1 MSKWTQ
7 LGLMRKKNIKMTQN
21 FNKIHPAFISGFVQ
35 ADGVFHVDISRS
47 KDYKLGVRVTPSLH
61 LSQHINS
68 IRFLHEIKEYFNV
81 GHITSNKNRNE
92 ASYVV
97 NSFPKLKEV
106 ILPHFDIFTLKSGKF
121 ESYVKFKE
129 IINLMDKKAHLSA
142 DGLIKII
149 GLSYDLNFGTQRK
162 LENKEELIKL
172 ILEKSK
178 IVTPLVKTSLGSDLT
193 NTFESLISPEFI
205 SGLTDG
211 DGSFFVSFKNNK
223 RITVNYTIIQD
234 SDSKSVLTEVKD
246 YFNCGEVYD
255 LKSRAARFQVE
266 NLTDLTNIIIPHFM
280 KYPLKTNKI
289 EHFKIFCKVCELLL
303 LNDHKT
309 EEGYIK
315 IIELAYDMN
324 NNGKGRKLPKKDF
337 IELIFNKDLMI

>member
-1 MSKWTQ
+1 MKI
-7 LGLMRKKNIKMTQN
+7 LN
-21 FNKIHPAFISGFVQ
+21 NKINPAFISGFIQ

-61 LSQHINS
+61 LSQHTDSIN
-68 IRFLHEIKEYFNV
+68 ILHEIKEYFNV
-81 GHITSNKNRNE
+81 GHITTNKNRNE
-92 ASYVV
+92 ANYIV

-106 ILPHFDIFTLKSGKF
+106 ILPHFDKYTLKSGKF

-129 IINLMDKKAHLSA
+129 IINLMDKKAHLNA

-149 GLSYDLNFGTQRK
+149 ELSYDLNFGTQRK
-162 LENKEELIKL
+162 LENKEELIHL

-178 IVTPLVKTSLGSDLT
+178 GVTTSVKIPLNSDLS
-193 NTFESLISPEFI
+193 NINESSISPEFI

-211 DGSFFVSFKNNK
+211 DGSFFVSFRKNR

-246 YFNCGEVYD
+246 YFNCGKVYD

-266 NLTDLTNIIIPHFM
+266 NLTDITNIIIPHFM
-280 KYPLKTNKI
+280 EYSLKTNKI
-289 EHFKIFCKVCELLL
+289 EHFQIFCKVCELLL
-303 LNDHKT
+303 INDHKT
-309 EEGYIK
+309 NEGYNR

-324 NNGKGRKLPKKDF
+324 NKGKGRRLSKKDF
-337 IELIFNKDLMI
+337 IELIENKDLYDLE

>member
-1 MSKWTQ
+1 MIVIKHVE
-7 LGLMRKKNIKMTQN
+7 MDIIRIKEEKNIKMVQD
-21 FNKIHPAFISGFVQ
+21 FNKNKIQPAFISGFVQ

-47 KDYKLGVRVTPSLH
+47 KDYRLGVRVTPLLF

-68 IRFLHEIKEYFNV
+68 INLLHEIKEYFNV
-81 GHITSNKNRNE
+81 GHITTNRNE
-92 ASYVV
+92 ANYIV

-106 ILPHFDIFTLKSGKF
+106 IIPHFDKFTLKSGKF

-149 GLSYDLNFGTQRK
+149 ELSYDLNFGTQRK
-162 LENKEELIKL
+162 LGNKEELIKL

-178 IVTPLVKTSLGSDLT
+178 IETPLIKTYLESDLT
-193 NTFESLISPEFI
+193 NTVESLISPEFI
-205 SGLTDG
+205 SWLTDG

-234 SDSKSVLTEVKD
+234 SDSKSVLTEIRD
-246 YFNCGEVYD
+246 YFNCGKVYD
-255 LKSRAARFQVE
+255 LKLRAVRFQVE

-280 KYPLKTNKI
+280 KYPLKTNKN

-309 EEGYIK
+309 KEGYIR
-315 IIELAYDMN
+315 IIELAY
-324 NNGKGRKLPKKDF
+324 
-337 IELIFNKDLMI
+337 

>member
-1 MSKWTQ
+1 MVQ
-7 LGLMRKKNIKMTQN
+7 D
-21 FNKIHPAFISGFVQ
+21 FNKNKIQPAFISGFIQ
-35 ADGVFHVDISRS
+35 ADGVFHVGISRS

-68 IRFLHEIKEYFNV
+68 INLLHEIKEYFNV
-81 GHITSNKNRNE
+81 GHITTNRNE
-92 ASYVV
+92 ANYIV

-106 ILPHFDIFTLKSGKF
+106 IIPHFDKFTLKSGKF

-142 DGLIKII
+142 DSLIKII
-149 GLSYDLNFGTQRK
+149 ELSYDLNFGTQRK
-162 LENKEELIKL
+162 LGNKEELIKL
-172 ILEKSK
+172 ILERSK
-178 IVTPLVKTSLGSDLT
+178 IETPLIKTCLESDLT
-193 NTFESLISPEFI
+193 NTVESLISPEFI

-211 DGSFFVSFKNNK
+211 DGSFFVSFKKNK

-234 SDSKSVLTEVKD
+234 SDSKSVLTEIRD
-246 YFNCGEVYD
+246 YFNCGKVYD
-255 LKSRAARFQVE
+255 LKSRAARYQVE

-280 KYPLKTNKI
+280 KYPLKTNKN

-309 EEGYIK
+309 KEGYIR

-324 NNGKGRKLPKKDF
+324 NDGKGRKLPKKDF
-337 IELIFNKDLMI
+337 IELIFNKDLNDLN